1 MLTDLVEE
9 MNDVVAVVEGLHAL
23 SVADAKLPDA
33 DTGSIDLAKSCH
45 EAADIITALGEAQGI
60 RVDTAIASGVHVR
73 GDAVRLKQ
81 IVLNLG
87 DNAVKYSSDGGC
99 VRIELTVESGQALL
113 HVTDRGSGIPAEHLS
128 KMFNRFYRLEQ
139 SRVGV
144 AGTGLGL
151 AIVKR
156 IAEAHG
162 GTVSATS
169 RLRDGSVF
177 TVRLP
182 LA

>member
-33 DTGSIDLAKSCH
+33 DTGSIDLAESCH

-87 DNAVKYSSDGGC
+87 DNAVKYSSDGGG
-99 VRIELTVESGQALL
+99 RP
-113 HVTDRGSGIPAEHLS
+113 H
-128 KMFNRFYRLEQ
+128 
-139 SRVGV
+139 
-144 AGTGLGL
+144 
-151 AIVKR
+151 
-156 IAEAHG
+156 
-162 GTVSATS
+162 
-169 RLRDGSVF
+169 
-177 TVRLP
+177 
-182 LA
+182 